1 MDILSQHKDLIW
13 ERAQRS
19 HDLLKDP
26 QVLKN
31 NYVVEFDH
39 PVIGKSMWPL
49 TPLTYSETPVS
60 NRKAAPALGENTEE
74 ILIEMLGYTLDDI
87 VELKNEGVIL

>member
-1 MDILSQHKDLIW
+1 MELIW
-13 ERAQRS
+13 DRARRR

-39 PVIGKSMWPL
+39 PSIGKSMWPL
-49 TPLTYSETPVS
+49 TLLNYSETPTS
-60 NRKAAPALGENTEE
+60 NRKAAPALGGYTDELLTE
-74 ILIEMLGYTLDDI
+74 ILGYPWDE
-87 VELKNEGVIL
+87 VVVLKNEGVIL